1 MKKKKIFVLNI
12 PAFYKINLLNSLSKH
27 IEVEVAFLNSDRIG
41 RRDDFFNFSDD
52 FKTFNFSINRLQ
64 KIKELFRV
72 SHKSKDEEIILG
84 GWDRI
89 EFWFLAFFSNRM
101 KNSLILETSIL
112 DFKKFS
118 FLKFYIKKIFLSRIA
133 KVYVSGT
140 PHKELLLFLDYAGEI
155 VITQGVGLIN
165 YSLVVDKIFT
175 EKTRNFLF
183 IGRIDEIKGFE
194 TLLKAFTLRPNFN
207 LTIAG
212 EGEYIIPN
220 DMENVKAVGYVNQDK
235 LSDLFINHD
244 VLILPSLVEPWGL
257 VVEEAIYNKL
267 PVIISDRVGCY
278 LDIVLENHLGIVHK
292 SNSVESIINALDF
305 MANDTNYKFYLDN
318 VNFYDTIK
326 KDLMQTNAFIG

>member
-1 MKKKKIFVLNI
+1 MKKKKLFILNI
-12 PAFYKINLLNSLSKH
+12 PAFYKINLLSSLSKH
-27 IEVEVAFLNSDRIG
+27 IEVEVAFLNSDRIE
-41 RRDDFFNFSDD
+41 RRDDFFNFSED

-72 SHKSKDEEIILG
+72 SNRSKDEEIILG

-89 EFWFLAFFSNRM
+89 EFWFLAFFSTRM

-118 FLKFYIKKIFLSRIA
+118 FFKFYIKKIFLSRIA

-140 PHKELLLFLDYAGEI
+140 PHKELLLFLDYGGEI
-155 VITQGVGLIN
+155 VITRGVGLIN
-165 YSLVVDKIFT
+165 YRPVVAKIVT
-175 EKTRNFLF
+175 GKPRKFLF
-183 IGRIDEIKGFE
+183 IGRVEEIKGFQS
-194 TLLKAFTLRPNFN
+194 LLGAFALRPDYKI
-207 LTIAG
+207 TIVG
-212 EGEYIIPN
+212 EGKYAIPSN
-220 DMENVKAVGYVNQDK
+220 LSNVKVIGYVNQENFTN
-235 LSDLFINHD
+235 LFTNHD
-244 VLILPSLVEPWGL
+244 VLVLPSLIEPWGL

-278 LDIVLENHLGIVHK
+278 LDIVLEHHLGIVHK

-318 VNFYDTIK
+318 VNAYDTIK
-326 KDLMQTNAFIG
+326 KDLMQTNAFTG